1 FRAPVQRQRPISAS
15 GNFGQLLSPF
25 VLLVSEVSKTEGRVG
40 QTTNVVIGGTVTDD
54 SIDEGFTAIGTGG
67 DDFVQ
72 SMIVAVESVLQQP
85 IPEVCQVQPDVLLG
99 LSAVGAE
106 CTPEEAFSIFGDHI
120 IFASGSPFDNV
131 DLGFGSYDGE

>member
-1 FRAPVQRQRPISAS
+1 SELLFNDRDLSAS

-54 SIDEGFTAIGTGG
+54 STDEWLTLDQKVSIGTDG

-85 IPEVCQVQPDVLLG
+85 IPEVSSTSLIVK
-99 LSAVGAE
+99 
-106 CTPEEAFSIFGDHI
+106 
-120 IFASGSPFDNV
+120 
-131 DLGFGSYDGE
+131 